1 MKAIIIDDELH
12 CITTLKTM
20 LAKYTDVKTAA
31 SFSDPLEAAKSVHEV
46 EADILFIDIEMP
58 HLNGFELLNLFP
70 ANPWNV
76 VFTTAYDDYAIK
88 AFKVSAVDYLLK
100 PISKTD
106 LVAAIEKCR
115 QNHKSNHKIKETIRG
130 SFNDR
135 VRKIAI
141 PSLAG
146 LELIVANDIL
156 YLESDSNY
164 TVVHLSGKNQIMV
177 SKTLKSF
184 EDLLY
189 PFGFIR
195 VHHSFIVNSN
205 RITRYVR
212 GDGGYL
218 IMENGVHI
226 NVSRSRKEDLLA
238 LIKPSL

>member
-20 LAKYTDVKTAA
+20 LSKYTDVKIAA
-31 SFSDPLEAAKSVHEV
+31 HYSDPLEAAKTMNDV

-70 ANPWNV
+70 GNSWNV

-88 AFKVSAVDYLLK
+88 AFKVSAIDYLLK

-106 LVAAIEKCR
+106 LIDAIEKCR
-115 QNHKSNHKIKETIRG
+115 KNHKNNHKIKESFRG
-130 SFNDR
+130 PFNER
-135 VRKIAI
+135 VQKIAI

-164 TVVHLSGKNQIMV
+164 TIVHLSDKNQIMV

-195 VHHSFIVNSN
+195 VHHSFMVNSN

-218 IMENGVHI
+218 IMENGMHI
-226 NVSRSRKEDLLA
+226 NVSRSRKEDLLSM
-238 LIKPSL
+238 IQPSL